1 MTKTVI
7 TSLMAGVLIF
17 TLISNVPLSNAQPL
31 GSIIPN
37 SYIVILN
44 DDVEDP
50 RNVANEMAHKHGL
63 SISHVYKNTI
73 NGYSAIIHPSQLSK
87 VSSDSRVQYVEPDRV
102 ATINAKPPW
111 AGGGDKDKEPVTQP
125 PQEIPT
131 GIERIFGV
139 GVGLGDLSQI
149 KVAVIDTG
157 IDTKH
162 PDLNVID
169 GVNCGKGNPNKFSD
183 DNGHGTHVAGT
194 IGAIDNDIGVIG
206 VAPNVPLY
214 SVKVL
219 DRNGSGSYSDV
230 ICGVDWAAAN
240 GMDVANMSLGGG
252 KSQALNDAVSS
263 AINDYGVVFA
273 VAAGNDDYED
283 ACNLSPA
290 STKDAITV
298 SALDDRNGEV
308 SGTTSNNLDPLA
320 SFSNVGSCIDIIAP
334 GVYIYSTWKD
344 GGYNTIS
351 GTSMATPHVAGAAAV
366 YLSNNPNTSPLDV
379 ATALT
384 LNGNYDWDKDSDP
397 DNIQEPLLDLTF
409 IP

>member
-7 TSLMAGVLIF
+7 TSLMAGILIF
-17 TLISNVPLSNAQPL
+17 TLISNVPFSNAQPP

-37 SYIVILN
+37 SYVVVLSEDI
-44 DDVEDP
+44 EDP
-50 RNVANEMAHKHGL
+50 RNIANEMAHKHGL

-87 VSSDSRVQYVEPDRV
+87 VSSDSRVQYIEPDRV

-111 AGGGDKDKEPVTQP
+111 AGGGDKDKDSPSQP
-125 PQEIPT
+125 SQEIPT
-131 GIERIFGV
+131 GIKRIFGV
-139 GVGLGDLSQI
+139 DVGLGDLSQI

-169 GVNCGKGNPNKFSD
+169 GVNCAKGNPNKFND

-240 GMDVANMSLGGG
+240 NMDVANMSLGGG
-252 KSQALNDAVSS
+252 KSQALNDAVTS
-263 AINDYGVVFA
+263 AINSGVVFA
-273 VAAGNDDYED
+273 VAAGNDYHAD
-283 ACNLSPA
+283 ACNKSPA
-290 STKDAITV
+290 STPEAITV

-308 SGTTSNNLDPLA
+308 SGINNNLDPLA
-320 SFSNVGSCIDIIAP
+320 SFSNIGTCVDIIAP

-344 GGYNTIS
+344 SSYNTIS

-366 YLSNNPNTSPLDV
+366 YLSNNPNAHPSDV
-379 ATALT
+379 TAVLT
-384 LNGNYDWDKDSDP
+384 DNGNFDWTDTSGDG
-397 DNIQEPLLDLTF
+397 IQEPLLDLTF